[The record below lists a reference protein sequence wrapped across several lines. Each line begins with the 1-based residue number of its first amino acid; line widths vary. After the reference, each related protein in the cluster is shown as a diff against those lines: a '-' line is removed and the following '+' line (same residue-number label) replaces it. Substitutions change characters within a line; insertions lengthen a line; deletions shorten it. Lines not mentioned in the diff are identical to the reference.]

1 MMSIN
6 NHITLIQLLISSI
19 LMMISSMPYN
29 VPLQGIVGG
38 KRTLVLL
45 NDLVR
50 DINNMYTCIDVCI
63 FIVIHFISIVGIILT
78 ITYQFI
84 YTYFLT

>member
-1 MMSIN
+1 MRIYKKSIP
-6 NHITLIQLLISSI
+6 LIQLLIYSLLLAI
-19 LMMISSMPYN
+19 ISPMPYN

-50 DINNMYTCIDVCI
+50 
-63 FIVIHFISIVGIILT
+63 
-78 ITYQFI
+78 
-84 YTYFLT
+84 

>member
-1 MMSIN
+1 MMRIYNKS
-6 NHITLIQLLISSI
+6 ITLIQLLIYSLLFTI
-19 LMMISSMPYN
+19 VSSMPYN

-50 DINNMYTCIDVCI
+50 
-63 FIVIHFISIVGIILT
+63 
-78 ITYQFI
+78 
-84 YTYFLT
+84 